1 MRKALLAA
9 AVVRAAL
16 SLIAIPLAPFLYRK
30 HAAVLILLRPTKE
43 TLLYAGYAV
52 HHGDVSLPVAILAAL
67 PMLLLGVWQFYALG
81 RMYKAEIRKQ
91 ELPGIAG
98 RVLPPGRVQKLQRAL
113 KSQGDK
119 VVFLARL
126 AAMPS
131 SLIAAAAGSS
141 GYDWRRF
148 LRVDVAGAFVSLAL
162 MMGLGWLLEDAY
174 ESAGPWLTGLGVL
187 ALAAGAVVV
196 GRAVTREAAA
206 PPARRA
212 GASKPRN
219 GSGRRTSHRQK
230 RAAAARRG

>member
-43 TLLYAGYAV
+43 TLLYEGYAV

-148 LRVDVAGAFVSLAL
+148 LRTLWVASLGPAFRLCQRNVAPAL
-162 MMGLGWLLEDAY
+162 LFATRTAMLRRLWNDAPRT
-174 ESAGPWLTGLGVL
+174 E
-187 ALAAGAVVV
+187 
-196 GRAVTREAAA
+196 
-206 PPARRA
+206 PARALHCSVPQDHA
-212 GASKPRN
+212 GTE
-219 GSGRRTSHRQK
+219 RRPSWT
-230 RAAAARRG
+230 ARLPS